1 MYFIKY
7 ILYIFAENFRNMKQ
21 LFSAFH
27 RKLEETDMRFERYL
41 KSQIDWN
48 NRLTAITGARGTGKT
63 TMLLQH
69 IKEQYGNNPE
79 NVLFVSLDNIYFST
93 NNLYALADVFYSL
106 GGKELYFD
114 EVHKYP
120 NWAQEI
126 KNIYD
131 DFPKLKIVFTGSSML
146 QIFKADADLSRRVRH
161 FQLFGLS
168 FREFLIFEG
177 LLRETQMPFLLEEIL
192 ENHVSIA
199 QKLLREI
206 TPLPAFLKYLQ
217 YGYYPY
223 YQEDIAGYGERVLQT
238 FNTVMESDLPNVE
251 NIDFYSINRI
261 KKLFYILS
269 EMVPFTPN
277 ISQLSQMV
285 EVTRTSLMNY
295 LQLLEKSHSVLLLK
309 QQATGIRQMV
319 KPEKIYLQNTNYNYA
334 LSEENPEIGNLRET
348 FFFNQLQQNHKVT
361 YTKQTDF
368 CIDGKYYFEIGG
380 KNKTTRQIKNL
391 DNAFLALD
399 GLTTGFRNEIPLWL
413 FGFLY

>member
-1 MYFIKY
+1 
-7 ILYIFAENFRNMKQ
+7 MKQ
-21 LFSAFH
+21 LFSAFY

-48 NRLTAITGARGTGKT
+48 NRLTAVTGARGTGKT

-69 IKEQYGNNPE
+69 IKERYGNNPE
-79 NVLFVSLDNIYFST
+79 DVLFVSLDNIYFST
-93 NNLYALADVFYSL
+93 NNLYTLADEFYSL
-106 GGKELYFD
+106 GGKELYLD
-114 EVHKYP
+114 EVHKYT

-131 DFPKLKIVFTGSSML
+131 DFPKLKVVFTGSSML
-146 QIFKADADLSRRVRH
+146 QIFKANADLSRRVRH
-161 FQLFGLS
+161 YQLFGLS

-177 LLRETQMPFLLEEIL
+177 LLQKTQTPFLFEEIL

-199 QKLLREI
+199 QKLTKEI

-238 FNTVMESDLPNVE
+238 FNIVMESDLPTVE
-251 NIDFYSINRI
+251 SIDFYSINRI

-285 EVTRTSLMNY
+285 GVTRISLMNY

-309 QQATGIRQMV
+309 QKATGMRQMV

-334 LSEENPEIGNLRET
+334 LSAENPEIGNLRET

-361 YTKQTDF
+361 YTEQTDF
-368 CIDGKYYFEIGG
+368 CIDGQYYFEIGG

-391 DNAFLALD
+391 NNAFLALD
-399 GLTTGFRNEIPLWL
+399 GLTTGFHNEIPLWL

>member
-1 MYFIKY
+1 
-7 ILYIFAENFRNMKQ
+7 MKQ
-21 LFSAFH
+21 LFLAFY
-27 RKLEETDMRFERYL
+27 RKLEDTDMRFERYL
-41 KSQIDWN
+41 KSQIDWS

-69 IKEQYGNNPE
+69 IKELYGNNPE
-79 NVLFVSLDNIYFST
+79 DVLFVSLDNIYFTT
-93 NNLYALADVFYSL
+93 NNLYSLADDFYSI
-106 GGKELYFD
+106 GGKELYLD

-120 NWAQEI
+120 SWAQEI

-131 DFPKLKIVFTGSSML
+131 DFPKLKVVFTGSSML

-177 LLRETQMPFLLEEIL
+177 LLRKSQSPFSFEEIL

-199 QKLLREI
+199 QKLIKEI
-206 TPLPAFLKYLQ
+206 TPLPAFLKYIQ

-223 YQEDIAGYGERVLQT
+223 YQEDISGYGERVLQT

-251 NIDFYSINRI
+251 SIDFYSINRI

-285 EVTRTSLMNY
+285 DVTRTSLMNY

-309 QQATGIRQMV
+309 QKATGIRQMV
-319 KPEKIYLQNTNYNYA
+319 KPEKIYLQNTNYSFA
-334 LSEENPEIGNLRET
+334 LSAENPETGNLRET

-361 YTKQTDF
+361 YSEQTDF

-380 KNKTTRQIKNL
+380 KNKTTKQIKNL

-399 GLTTGFRNEIPLWL
+399 GLTIGFRNEIPLWL

>member
-1 MYFIKY
+1 
-7 ILYIFAENFRNMKQ
+7 MKQ
-21 LFSAFH
+21 LFLAFY

-69 IKEQYGNNPE
+69 IKEQHGNNPE
-79 NVLFVSLDNIYFST
+79 NVLFVSLDNIYFSI
-93 NNLYALADVFYSL
+93 NNLYSLADDFYSF
-106 GGKELYFD
+106 GGKELYLD

-120 NWAQEI
+120 TWAQEI

-131 DFPKLKIVFTGSSML
+131 DFPKLKMVFTGSSML
-146 QIFKADADLSRRVRH
+146 RIFKADADLSRRVRQ

-177 LLRETQMPFLLEEIL
+177 LLRKSQTPFSFEEIL

-199 QKLLREI
+199 QKLNREI
-206 TPLPAFLKYLQ
+206 TPLPAFQKYLQ

-251 NIDFYSINRI
+251 SIDFYSINRI

-269 EMVPFTPN
+269 EMVPFMPN

-285 EVTRTSLMNY
+285 EVTRISLMNY

-309 QQATGIRQMV
+309 KKATGIRQLV
-319 KPEKIYLQNTNYNYA
+319 KPKKIYLQNTNYSYA
-334 LSEENPEIGNLRET
+334 LSAQNPEIGNLRET
-348 FFFNQLQQNHKVT
+348 FFFNQLQKNHKVT
-361 YTKQTDF
+361 YTEQTDF

-380 KNKTTRQIKNL
+380 KNKTTKQIKDL
-391 DNAFLALD
+391 DNAYLALD
-399 GLTTGFRNEIPLWL
+399 GLTIGFRNEIPLWL

>member
-1 MYFIKY
+1 
-7 ILYIFAENFRNMKQ
+7 MKQ
-21 LFSAFH
+21 LFSAFY
-27 RKLEETDMRFERYL
+27 RKLEETDLRFERYL

-69 IKEQYGNNPE
+69 IKEQHGNNPE
-79 NVLFVSLDNIYFST
+79 NVLYISLDNIYFT
-93 NNLYALADVFYSL
+93 THNLYSLADDFYSL
-106 GGKELYFD
+106 GGQELYLD

-120 NWAQEI
+120 NWSKEI

-131 DFPKLKIVFTGSSML
+131 DFPKLKVVFTGSSML
-146 QIFKADADLSRRVRH
+146 QIFKANADLSRRVRH
-161 FQLFGLS
+161 YQLFGLS

-177 LLRETQMPFLLEEIL
+177 LLQKSHNAFSLEYIL
-192 ENHVSIA
+192 ENHVSIS
-199 QKLLREI
+199 QKLNKETIL
-206 TPLPAFLKYLQ
+206 LPAFQRYLQ

-223 YQEDIAGYGERVLQT
+223 FQEDIAGYGERVLQT

-251 NIDFYSINRI
+251 SIDFYSINRI

-285 EVTRTSLMNY
+285 DVTRVSLMNY
-295 LQLLEKSHSVLLLK
+295 LQLLEKSHSVLLLRQK
-309 QQATGIRQMV
+309 ATGVRQMV
-319 KPEKIYLQNTNYNYA
+319 KPEKIYLQNTNYIYA
-334 LSEENPEIGNLRET
+334 LSSKNPEIGNLRET

-361 YTKQTDF
+361 YTEQTDF

-380 KNKTTRQIKNL
+380 KHKSTKQIKGLN
-391 DNAFLALD
+391 NAFLALD
-399 GLTTGFRNEIPLWL
+399 GITIGFRNEIPLWL

>member
-1 MYFIKY
+1 M
-7 ILYIFAENFRNMKQ
+7 RQ
-21 LFSAFH
+21 LFSAFY

-41 KSQIDWN
+41 KSQMDWN

-63 TMLLQH
+63 TLLLQH
-69 IKEQYGNNPE
+69 IKEQHGDNPKDI
-79 NVLFVSLDNIYFST
+79 LFASLDNIYFST
-93 NNLYALADVFYSL
+93 NSLYSLVDDFYSQ
-106 GGKELYFD
+106 GGKELYLD

-120 NWAQEI
+120 TWAQEI

-131 DFPKLKIVFTGSSML
+131 DFPKLKITFTGSSML

-161 FQLFGLS
+161 YQLFGLS

-177 LLRETQMPFLLEEIL
+177 LIQKSQAPFSLEEIL

-199 QKLLREI
+199 QKLNREI
-206 TPLPAFLKYLQ
+206 TPLPAFQKYLQ
-217 YGYYPY
+217 YGYFPY

-251 NIDFYSINRI
+251 NVDFYSINRI

-285 EVTRTSLMNY
+285 DVTRVSLMNY

-309 QQATGIRQMV
+309 QKATGMRQMV

-334 LSEENPEIGNLRET
+334 LSAENPEIGNLRET
-348 FFFNQLQQNHKVT
+348 FFYNQLQQNHNVT

-368 CIDGKYYFEIGG
+368 CIDGKHYFEIGG
-380 KNKTTRQIKNL
+380 KNKTTKQIKDL
-391 DNAFLALD
+391 DNAYLALD
-399 GLTTGFRNEIPLWL
+399 GLTVGFKNEIPLWL

>member
-1 MYFIKY
+1 MQ
-7 ILYIFAENFRNMKQ
+7 R
-21 LFSAFH
+21 LFSAFY

-79 NVLFVSLDNIYFST
+79 KVLFVSLDNIYFTT
-93 NNLYALADVFYSL
+93 NSLYSLADDFYSF
-106 GGKELYFD
+106 GGQELYLD
-114 EVHKYP
+114 EVHKYSA
-120 NWAQEI
+120 WAQEI

-161 FQLFGLS
+161 YQLFGLS
-168 FREFLIFEG
+168 FREFLIYEG
-177 LLRETQMPFLLEEIL
+177 LLKNSQQSFLLEDIL

-199 QKLLREI
+199 QKLNKEI
-206 TPLPAFLKYLQ
+206 TPLPAFQKYLQ

-223 YQEDIAGYGERVLQT
+223 YKEDMAGYGERVLQT
-238 FNTVMESDLPNVE
+238 FNTVIESDLPNTE

-285 EVTRTSLMNY
+285 DVTRVSLMNY

-309 QQATGIRQMV
+309 QKSTGVRQMV
-319 KPEKIYLQNTNYNYA
+319 KPEKIYLQNTNYSYA
-334 LSEENPEIGNLRET
+334 LSAENPETGNLRET
-348 FFFNQLQQNHKVT
+348 FFFNQLQQKHKVT
-361 YTKQTDF
+361 YTKHTDF
-368 CIDGKYYFEIGG
+368 CVEGKYYFEVGG
-380 KNKTTRQIKNL
+380 KNKSTKQIKDLN
-391 DNAFLALD
+391 NAFLAID
-399 GLTTGFRNEIPLWL
+399 GMTIGFRNEIPLWL

>member
-1 MYFIKY
+1 
-7 ILYIFAENFRNMKQ
+7 MKQ
-21 LFSAFH
+21 LFSAFY

-41 KSQIDWN
+41 QGQIDWN

-69 IKEQYGNNPE
+69 IKAQYGNSPQD
-79 NVLFVSLDNIYFST
+79 VLFTSLDNIYFST
-93 NNLYALADVFYSL
+93 NNLYSLADNFYSL
-106 GGKELYFD
+106 GGKELYLD

-120 NWAQEI
+120 TWAQEI

-131 DFPKLKIVFTGSSML
+131 DFPKLKVAFTGSSML
-146 QIFKADADLSRRVRH
+146 QIFKADADLSRRIRH

-177 LLRETQMPFLLEEIL
+177 LLQKTQQPFSLAEIL
-192 ENHVSIA
+192 ENHTSIA

-206 TPLPAFLKYLQ
+206 TPLPAFQKYLQ

-223 YQEDIAGYGERVLQT
+223 YQEDAAGYGERVLQT
-238 FNTVMESDLPNVE
+238 FNTIMESDLPNVE
-251 NIDFYSINRI
+251 SIDFYSINRI

-285 EVTRTSLMNY
+285 DVTRQSLMNY
-295 LQLLEKSHSVLLLK
+295 LSQLEKAHTVLLLQK
-309 QQATGIRQMV
+309 EATGIRQMV

-334 LSEENPEIGNLRET
+334 LSAETPEIGN
-348 FFFNQLQQNHKVT
+348 
-361 YTKQTDF
+361 
-368 CIDGKYYFEIGG
+368 
-380 KNKTTRQIKNL
+380 
-391 DNAFLALD
+391 
-399 GLTTGFRNEIPLWL
+399 
-413 FGFLY
+413 